1 MKNQKIVAGN
11 WKMNKTLDEGIS
23 FVGKMSK
30 LLLDIERTKVIFCPP
45 FTALVG
51 MMEQLRGTT
60 HGLGAQNCY
69 WKESGAFTGE
79 VSCSMLSE
87 LGVQYIIIGHSE
99 RRHVFRENDELINQK
114 IHSVIA
120 HNLTPIFCVGETEE
134 QRKFEETQEVLEDQI
149 DKGLREIS
157 NIGDIII
164 AYEPVWAIGTGL
176 NANETQIE
184 EAHTL
189 VRQKIQNNY
198 SVHDS
203 ENMPILYGGSVNPKN
218 ANSLI
223 STPGVDGFLVGGASL
238 ARDSFYQIINTVEQF
253 SKE

>member
-11 WKMNKTLDEGIS
+11 WKMNKTLNEGIS
-23 FVGKMSK
+23 FVREMSK
-30 LLLDIERTKVIFCPP
+30 LLLDIERTKVIFFPP
-45 FTALVG
+45 FTALAG
-51 MMEQLRGTT
+51 MMEQLIGST
-60 HGLGAQNCY
+60 HDLGAQNCY

-79 VSCSMLSE
+79 ISCSMLSE
-87 LGVQYIIIGHSE
+87 LGVQYVIIGHSE

-114 IHSVIA
+114 IHSVIS

-134 QRKFEETQEVLEDQI
+134 QRKFEKTQEVLENQI
-149 DKGLREIS
+149 DKGLRGVS
-157 NIGDIII
+157 NIGDTII

-176 NANETQIE
+176 NADESQIE
-184 EAHTL
+184 EAHTYIK
-189 VRQKIQNNY
+189 QKIQNNY
-198 SVHDS
+198 SVQDNKNIS
-203 ENMPILYGGSVNPKN
+203 ILYGGSVNPKN

-238 ARDSFYQIINTVEQF
+238 VRDSFYQIINTVEQF

>member
-51 MMEQLRGTT
+51 MVEQLRGTSY
-60 HGLGAQNCY
+60 GLGAQNCY

-79 VSCSMLSE
+79 ISCSMLSE
-87 LGVQYIIIGHSE
+87 LGVQYVIIGHSE

-134 QRKFEETQEVLEDQI
+134 QRKFEETQEVLENQK
-149 DKGLREIS
+149 DKGLREVS
-157 NIGDIII
+157 NIGDVII

-176 NANETQIE
+176 NADESQIE
-184 EAHTL
+184 EAHQFIK
-189 VRQKIQNNY
+189 QKIKSNY
-198 SVHDS
+198 SIYDS
-203 ENMPILYGGSVNPKN
+203 ENTAILYGGSVNPKN
-218 ANSLI
+218 SNSLI
-223 STPGVDGFLVGGASL
+223 STPGVDGFLIGSASL
-238 ARDSFYQIINTVEQF
+238 ESDSFYQIVNTVEQF